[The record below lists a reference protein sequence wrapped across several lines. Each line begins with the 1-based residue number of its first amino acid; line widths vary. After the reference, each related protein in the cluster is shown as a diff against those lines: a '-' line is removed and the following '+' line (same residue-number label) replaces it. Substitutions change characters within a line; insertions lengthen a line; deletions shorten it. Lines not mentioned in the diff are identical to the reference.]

1 MTEGSQHSRRKRLG
15 FLLASAAVLAIL
27 LAIVIVPPLISISR
41 YKNSI
46 TRLVAASM
54 GRPVHLSS
62 VELRLLP
69 RPGFVMTDLS
79 VDEDPA
85 FGAEPILHA
94 NTVTASFRLLSL
106 WRGRLEISSISV
118 DEASVNLVRN
128 AEGRWNLDALLRSA
142 PARSSNA
149 AQGKAPP
156 FPYLEATDSRI
167 NLKNGLEKLPY
178 SFVNADVSLW
188 QEDPGDWR
196 LRLRAQPA
204 RTDVSLDLADT
215 GVVRLEARLRRAP
228 SQHET
233 PIHLEL
239 EWREAQ
245 LGQLSRLIL
254 GSDPG
259 WRGDLTG
266 ELQLDGT
273 PEAAQVKTRLKASGV
288 HRAEFAP
295 ADPMDFDANCTFLY
309 RYDARSIENLGCD
322 SPLGDGHIHMDGDLP
337 ANGPGKLAVQIQKV
351 PVSAGLDALRTLRS
365 GIDES
370 LEAHGTISGQ
380 LAYDPAAT
388 ANPAPPLPP
397 IARTSAHKQ
406 PSRAHAPP
414 RLGPLQGSLTVND
427 LRLNGGGFSQPI
439 QVAKIALE
447 PENAQSA
454 QPQGLLGTFTFPAGA
469 PAPVAVAVNLAPG
482 GYQFSLHG
490 SASVARLRELAH
502 VAGFADDAV
511 LADLAGDPATLDL
524 NVAGPWLPETPL
536 TADVRDVSAP
546 GSSTLPPPDQ
556 ASDVLSGTITL
567 HNANWKS
574 DALANHVQITDATL
588 HLAPGPLVWDPI
600 AFSYGPVKGTA
611 TLHIPRACPSGQDCP
626 PQLDLHFADLDAAA
640 LQAALLGARKPD
652 TVLSTLIARIS
663 PSSPAAWPHLTGT
676 LDVNT
681 LILGPVKLGNVH
693 VEANLASSA
702 VELTS
707 FHADLLGGSV
717 EGKGAITSGAAPS
730 YTFEATLQGLNGPAV
745 CDLLALQCSGGQ
757 LTAHGKVEL
766 TGFSDRDLAASAK
779 GTLHFEWHRG
789 AFDPESAPDLPKA
802 LARFDRLT
810 ADAAIA
816 NNGAAIHQGQVVLG
830 ARKAPF
836 DATVT
841 FADPPIV
848 HFVAPTTKLP

>member
-1 MTEGSQHSRRKRLG
+1 MG
-15 FLLASAAVLAIL
+15 FLLAAAAVLAIL
-27 LAIVIVPPLISISR
+27 LAIALVPPLISISR

-79 VDEDPA
+79 IEEDPA

-94 NTVTASFRLLSL
+94 NTVTAAIRLLSL

-128 AEGRWNLDALLRSA
+128 AEGRWNLDSLLRSA
-142 PARSSNA
+142 PARANDA
-149 AQGKAPP
+149 AQGKVPP

-178 SFVNADVSLW
+178 SLVNADVSLW

-215 GVVRLEARLRRAP
+215 GVVRLEARLRRASSP
-228 SQHET
+228 HET
-233 PIHLEL
+233 PVHLEL

-245 LGQLSRLIL
+245 LGQLSRLVL

-273 PEAAQVKTRLKASGV
+273 PETAQVKTRLKASGV

-295 ADPMDFDANCTFLY
+295 VDPMDFDANCTLLY
-309 RYDARSIENLGCD
+309 HYDARSIGNLGCD
-322 SPLGDGHIHMDGDLP
+322 SPLGDGHIHIDGDLP
-337 ANGPGKLAVQIQKV
+337 AEGPGKIALQIQKV

-365 GIDES
+365 GIDET

-388 ANPAPPLPP
+388 ANPASGAPSV
-397 IARTSAHKQ
+397 ARTSAHKQ
-406 PSRAHAPP
+406 SSRAHAPP
-414 RLGPLQGSLTVND
+414 RPGPLQGSLTVND
-427 LRLNGGGFSQPI
+427 LRLSGGGFSQPM

-447 PENAQSA
+447 PGNTLPTE
-454 QPQGLLGTFTFPAGA
+454 PQGLLGTFTFPAGA
-469 PAPVAVAVNLAPG
+469 PTPVAVSVNLAPG
-482 GYQFSLHG
+482 GYQFSLRG

-511 LADLAGDPATLDL
+511 FADLSGDPATLDL
-524 NVAGPWLPETPL
+524 NVAGPWLPAPETPL
-536 TADVRDVSAP
+536 STSAGDVSSAEP
-546 GSSTLPPPDQ
+546 STLPPPEQ

-567 HNANWKS
+567 HNANWRS
-574 DALANHVQITDATL
+574 DALANHVEIAQATL
-588 HLAPGPLVWDPI
+588 HLAPGPLLWDPI

-611 TLHIPRACPSGQDCP
+611 TLRIPRACQAGEECS

-663 PSSPAAWPHLTGT
+663 PSTPTSWPHLAGT
-676 LDVNT
+676 IAADS
-681 LILGPVKLGNVH
+681 LILGPVKLENAH
-693 VEANLASSA
+693 LSANLSSTA

-707 FHADLLGGSV
+707 FDADLLGGAV
-717 EGKGAITSGAAPS
+717 QGKGSIASGAMPS
-730 YTFEATLQGLNGPAV
+730 YTFEASLQGLDGPAV
-745 CDLLALQCSGGQ
+745 CTLLALQCTGGQ
-757 LTAHGKVEL
+757 LTGHGKVDL
-766 TGFSDRDLAASAK
+766 TGFSDHDLAASAK

-789 AFDPESAPDLPKA
+789 AFDPESTPDLPKV

-816 NNGAAIHQGQVVLG
+816 NNGAAIHEGQIVLG
-830 ARKAPF
+830 ARKAKL

-841 FADPPIV
+841 FANPPVV
-848 HFVAPTTKLP
+848 HFATPPHGQP